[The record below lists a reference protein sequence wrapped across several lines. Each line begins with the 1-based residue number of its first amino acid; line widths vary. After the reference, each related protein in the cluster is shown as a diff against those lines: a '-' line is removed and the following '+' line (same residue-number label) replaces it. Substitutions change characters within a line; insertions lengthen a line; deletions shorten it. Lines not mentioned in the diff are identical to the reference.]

1 MMNGVIQELFNNSKF
16 QRVKFDSI
24 KLEQK
29 LKKAYANEYNATLT
43 QLNDMQPVEEQL
55 QDRFDLQAYK
65 VYDVGTDFNILMTSI
80 APYNSNFPK
89 NYCEDWNRKENI
101 SQGFCCSYIRNDMLG
116 HAPVPHV
123 CYGFS
128 NMDAK
133 SLIISSVDDMGSN
146 MSNGLVEK
154 VAYDNVRFYSPNHQI
169 NAVYDESG
177 YGFNEMVYSR
187 MQNGKK
193 KQPDYTIAFMKNG
206 NIPNIDTIKQVVEQF
221 KEQGIDLPIVI
232 IDEDRCIQSEK
243 MTLDSMIQDFEEN
256 PNQESYDKIQQR
268 VKNNCVANNFEFQEY
283 MNFILNSYEHMTE
296 IMKRR
301 TSQEAEE
308 QISGWMEK
316 CKSWYEYPKHLQGKV
331 KDDFLG
337 IKKNIVQFIKSRLT
351 EKQKNKGNS
360 IKEEERDK

>member
-80 APYNSNFPK
+80 APYNSNFPQ
-89 NYCEDWNRKENI
+89 NYCEDWNRQENI

-116 HAPVPHV
+116 HPPVPHV

-268 VKNNCVANNFEFQEY
+268 VKNNCVANNLEFQEY

-308 QISGWMEK
+308 QISSWMEK